1 MSLLLKDLR
10 KHSGMT
16 QEDLAKLIGQSKRVV
31 GAWEREETQIT
42 LTDAVSVCRALHC
55 TPNDLCGWYIDHPE
69 DAPRDASPPLAP
81 DEDSVVEGYR
91 ACTPEWKRNI
101 RMNVEAAKAAS
112 LNVPERAVPVIEEM
126 TA

>member
-1 MSLLLKDLR
+1 MQLRLKELR
-10 KHSGMT
+10 KQAGLT
-16 QEDLAKLIGQSKRVV
+16 QQDLCDATEIKLGTLRT
-31 GAWEREETQIT
+31 WEQGTASIKLE
-42 LTDAVSVCRALHC
+42 DAVSICRALHC

-81 DEDSVVEGYR
+81 DEASVVEGYR
-91 ACTPEWKRNI
+91 SCTPEWRRNI

-112 LNVPERAVPVIEEM
+112 LNVPEHAAPVDEGM